1 MSEAPPVLTA
11 PIDGDTYVRE
21 VLTAR
26 QAAYM
31 AAQSTGTRAVTA
43 RFPPLLEWF
52 IRDEDVRW
60 VDIPAEKPA
69 PKRARKPRVYRS
81 AASIAEELATV
92 EARMAAIAG
101 SGPDDPAA
109 VNISPFARSRA
120 ARRAGRARFEKLDRN
135 LERYTALS
143 RRRDNL
149 KGRLASAK
157 AREAEAAAAALDES
171 K

>member
-1 MSEAPPVLTA
+1 MSEAPPALTA

-26 QAAYM
+26 QTAYM
-31 AAQSTGTRAVTA
+31 AAQPTGAGAVTT

-52 IRDEDVRW
+52 IRDEDVPL
-60 VDIPAEKPA
+60 VDVPAEKPA
-69 PKRARKPRVYRS
+69 PKRVRTPRVYRS
-81 AASIAEELATV
+81 AASIAEELATI

-101 SGPDDPAA
+101 SGSDDPAS
-109 VNISPFARSRA
+109 VNISPFSRSRA
-120 ARRAGRARFEKLDRN
+120 ARRAGRARFEKLDRD

-143 RRRDNL
+143 RRRDSL
-149 KGRLASAK
+149 KGRLATAR
-157 AREAEAAAAALDES
+157 AREARAAAALDES